1 MSTPDFLNTHVLLQN
16 NRARLEPLE
25 EKHFAPLWQIAQQK
39 ELWEFT
45 TAKIDSEEDFR
56 RYFDTALQEV
66 NDGLSYVW
74 AIFDKEQNKYA
85 GCTRYGNISLL
96 HKRVE
101 IGWTWYDPKLQRSGL
116 NRNCKLLLLTYGFDE
131 LHLNRIE
138 LRTSHLN
145 LKSQKAIEGIGATKE
160 GVLRRHMIA
169 ENGFVRDTV
178 YYGMIREEWPEI
190 KLRIFNKYL

>member
-1 MSTPDFLNTHVLLQN
+1 MTDFTKQTIILENH
-16 NRARLEPLE
+16 RARLEPLE
-25 EKHFAPLWQIAQQK
+25 EKHFIPLWEIAKQE

-45 TAKIDSEEDFR
+45 TAKINSEAAFR
-56 RYFDTALQEV
+56 RYVDTALQEMK
-66 NDGLSYVW
+66 DGLSYVW
-74 AIFDKEQNKYA
+74 AIFDKEQNKYG

-101 IGWTWYDPKLQRSGL
+101 IGWTWYDPSLQRTGL
-116 NRNCKLLLLTYGFDE
+116 NRNCKLLLLSYGFEE
-131 LHLNRIE
+131 LQLNRIE

-160 GVLRRHMIA
+160 GILRQHMIA

-178 YYGMIREEWPEI
+178 YFGMIKQEWPEI
-190 KLRIFNKYL
+190 KERIFNK

>member
-1 MSTPDFLNTHVLLQN
+1 MSMTDFTKQTIILENH
-16 NRARLEPLE
+16 RARLEPLE
-25 EKHFAPLWQIAQQK
+25 EKHFIPLWEIAKQE

-45 TAKIDSEEDFR
+45 TAKINSEAAFR
-56 RYFDTALQEV
+56 RYVDTALQEMK
-66 NDGLSYVW
+66 DGLSYVW
-74 AIFDKEQNKYA
+74 AIFDKEQNKYG

-101 IGWTWYDPKLQRSGL
+101 IGWTWYDPSLQRTGL
-116 NRNCKLLLLTYGFDE
+116 NRNCKLLLLSYGFEE
-131 LHLNRIE
+131 LQLNRIE

-160 GVLRRHMIA
+160 GILRQHMIA

-178 YYGMIREEWPEI
+178 YFGMIKQEWPEI
-190 KLRIFNKYL
+190 KERIFNK